1 MIQLALRQRFQV
13 DEEGSAFIFCVLL
26 GFCGLAFDD
35 VFSAVVGIGSG
46 GAHGCY
52 YFVRCGV
59 LGLRGPA
66 GLGCPVP
73 TKAFCP
79 DRRSK
84 YRSLLRC
91 SHTVLDRQPQRLFD
105 NHGAQKS
112 R

>member
-79 DRRSK
+79 DRRSTGHFSDVHTR
-84 YRSLLRC
+84 YSIANLNDSL
-91 SHTVLDRQPQRLFD
+91 TIMAQ
-105 NHGAQKS
+105 QKS